1 MNAEVEILKKDAVK
15 LARQVAGT
23 MAIEGMTLKPSEYN
37 QLLRCATGQQSTS
50 ATIEKAIRR
59 YTVK

>member
-1 MNAEVEILKKDAVK
+1 MKKDAVK

-37 QLLRCATGQQSTS
+37 QLVRCATGQQSTS